1 MHEFIRNIV
10 LLFVAKFHSFTRISP
25 STLMDGWD
33 TNYDRSCKSDTL
45 RWLRTAAPAQTD

>member
-10 LLFVAKFHSFTRISP
+10 LLFVVKFHSFTRISP

-45 RWLRTAAPAQTD
+45 RWLRTDAPAQTD